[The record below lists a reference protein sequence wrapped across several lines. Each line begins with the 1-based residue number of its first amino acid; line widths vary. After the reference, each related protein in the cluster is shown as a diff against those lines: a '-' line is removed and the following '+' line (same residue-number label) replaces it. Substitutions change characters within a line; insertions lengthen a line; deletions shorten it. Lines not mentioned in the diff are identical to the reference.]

1 MRPEAA
7 GIADLAARA
16 GLGRI
21 HILAWRDL
29 DDPEAG
35 GSELHVDQ
43 VARRWAEAGIEVTM
57 RTSAAVGAPET
68 ACRGG
73 YRVVRRAG
81 RYAVFPRAALAEISG
96 RHGPRDGLVEIWNG
110 VPFLAPV
117 WARGPRVTWLHHAHT
132 DMWPLVMGR
141 RPAALGMRLERDLA
155 PRLYRGAAVV
165 TLSESSRRHLIDSFG
180 FRPDRV
186 RVVPPGVDQ
195 RFRPEGPES
204 EPPTLAAVARLMP
217 PKGLDR
223 VIRIAAQLRQRRDLQ
238 SLRLIIAGEGYQRG
252 ELERLV
258 DGLGAGGW
266 CELAGRVDD
275 DALIELYR
283 RAWALVSCSVSEGW
297 GMTVTEA
304 AACGTPAVVSRIPGH
319 VDAVADGVT
328 GHLAGGDDEFLAAL
342 ERVLTDPEH
351 RRRLGRAAL
360 ERAAGYTWDRTARD
374 TLTVLAEESHR
385 RRRR

>member
-43 VARRWAEAGIEVTM
+43 VARRWAEAGIEVTI

-68 ACRGG
+68 ARRGG

-81 RYAVFPRAALAEISG
+81 RYAVFPLAALAEISG

-110 VPFLAPV
+110 MPFFSPV
-117 WARGPRVTWLHHAHT
+117 WARGSRVIWLHHAHT

-165 TLSESSRRHLIDSFG
+165 TLSESSRRCLIDSFG
-180 FRPDRV
+180 LRPDRI
-186 RVVPPGVDQ
+186 RVVPPGVEE
-195 RFRPEGPES
+195 RFRPGGPES
-204 EPPTLAAVARLMP
+204 EQPMLVAVARLMP

-223 VIRIAAQLRQRRDLQ
+223 VIRIAARLRQHRDLQ
-238 SLRLIIAGEGYQRG
+238 CLRLVIAGEGYQRG

-258 DGLGAGGW
+258 DGLGAGEW

-275 DALIELYR
+275 DALVGLYR

-297 GMTVTEA
+297 GLTLTEA
-304 AACGTPAVVSRIPGH
+304 AACGTPAVASRIPGH

-328 GHLAGGDDEFLAAL
+328 GHLASGDDEFLVAL
-342 ERVLTDPEH
+342 ERVLTDPGH
-351 RRRLGRAAL
+351 RRRLGQAAR
-360 ERAAGYTWDRTARD
+360 ERAAGYSWDRTARD
-374 TLTVLAEESHR
+374 TLAVLAEESHR

>member
-7 GIADLAARA
+7 EIADLAAGA

-35 GSELHVDQ
+35 GSEIHADR

-57 RTSAAVGAPET
+57 RTSAAAGAPES
-68 ACRGG
+68 ARRGG

-81 RYAVFPRAALAEISG
+81 RYSIFPRAALAEIGG

-110 VPFLAPV
+110 VPFFTPA

-132 DMWPLVMGR
+132 DMWPMVMGR
-141 RPAALGMRLERDLA
+141 RPAALGMKLERDFA
-155 PRLYRGAAVV
+155 PRLYRGTAVV

-180 FRPDRV
+180 FRSDRV
-186 RVVPPGVDQ
+186 RVVPPGVDE
-195 RFRPEGPES
+195 RFRPDGPKS
-204 EPPTLAAVARLMP
+204 EQPMLAAVARLMP

-223 VIRIAAQLRQRRDLQ
+223 VIRIAARLRQRRDLQ
-238 SLRLIIAGEGYQRG
+238 SLRLVIAGEGYQRG

-258 DGLGAGGW
+258 GSLGAGGW

-275 DALIELYR
+275 DALVGLYR
-283 RAWALVSCSVSEGW
+283 WAWALVSCSVSEGW

-304 AACGTPAVVSRIPGH
+304 AACGTPAVASRIPGH
-319 VDAVADGVT
+319 IDAVIDGVT
-328 GHLAGGDDEFLAAL
+328 GHLADNDDEFLVAL

-351 RRRLGRAAL
+351 RRRRGQAAL
-360 ERAAGYTWDRTARD
+360 ERAASYTWDRTARD
-374 TLTVLAEESHR
+374 TLAVLAEESR

>member
-1 MRPEAA
+1 MRPETAEIA
-7 GIADLAARA
+7 GLAAAA

-21 HILAWRDL
+21 HILAWRDF
-29 DDPEAG
+29 DDTEAG
-35 GSELHVDQ
+35 GSEIHADR
-43 VARRWAEAGIEVTM
+43 VARRWAEAGLEVTM
-57 RTSAAVGAPET
+57 RTSAVAGGPET
-68 ACRGG
+68 VRRGG

-81 RYAVFPRAALAEISG
+81 RYAVFPRAALAEIGG

-110 VPFLAPV
+110 VPFFAPV
-117 WARGPRVTWLHHAHT
+117 WARGPRVAWLHHAHT

-165 TLSESSRRHLIDSFG
+165 TLSESSRRRLIDSFG
-180 FRPDRV
+180 LRPDRV
-186 RVVPPGVDQ
+186 RAVAPGVDG
-195 RFRPEGPES
+195 RFRPGGARSQQPM
-204 EPPTLAAVARLMP
+204 LAAVARLMP

-223 VIRIAAQLRQRRDLQ
+223 AIQIAARLRRRPGLQ
-238 SLRLIIAGEGYQRG
+238 SLRLVIAGEGYQRG

-258 DGLGAGGW
+258 AGLGAGGW

-275 DALIELYR
+275 DDLVGLYR

-319 VDAVADGVT
+319 LDAVDDGVT
-328 GHLAGGDDEFLAAL
+328 GHLAGRDDEFLAAL

-360 ERAAGYTWDRTARD
+360 ERSRRYTWDRTARD
-374 TLTVLAEESHR
+374 TLAVLAEESHR